1 MEGEVPHPARLSFPE
16 RSVGIWPSIVTMT
29 LHPLVQPY
37 ESIAGQWSGL
47 GHGHYPTIESFDYT
61 ETLTFTALPGKPFMR
76 YEQQTASPNG
86 APMHTEVGFLRFVGE
101 GLVEFVIAQP
111 TGQTE
116 LLEGT
121 IKEQDDGTLRLHFET
136 SQVVNSTTAK
146 TVDATTRTY
155 TFNALRSSV
164 TTVFHMAA
172 VDQPMQEH
180 LASDLSKF

>member
-37 ESIAGQWSGL
+37 ESIAGKWSGL

-86 APMHTEVGFLRFVGE
+86 QPMHTEVGFLRFVAE
-101 GLVEFVIAQP
+101 GRVEFVISQP

-121 IKEQDDGTLRLHFET
+121 IEEQEDGTLRLHFGS

-146 TVDATTRTY
+146 TVDGTTRTY